1 MRGEYY
7 SRVIKVLIFIS
18 DFLLINL
25 AFISTR
31 QLGYGYTLSNE
42 QFTSFFLIFS
52 LVWIIAGFY
61 YKIYRV
67 VYRVDPSGSVKS
79 ISLNLLSSF
88 GVHFL
93 ILFSILNTFRV
104 YEVSIEFMGY
114 IYFLS
119 GALIFGSRVF
129 YKLVLK
135 YFEVTAFN
143 FRKVVVVG
151 ATRSGKALHQF
162 FSTYPVAG
170 YQFKGFFDDQ
180 VETPQVDQHLIIG
193 QLKDLKDFCKKES
206 IDEIYFALPLSHHE
220 LLQDLSRFADDN
232 FIYFRMAPDFGKV
245 IPENCNVFL
254 INSSIPILT
263 TRREPL
269 GISLNAYL
277 KRAFDIVFSSLVILT
292 VFPVIF
298 PIIAIAIKLESP
310 GPIFFKQLRPGRKN
324 KLFECYKF
332 RTMRVNNSTE
342 LQATKNDSRIT
353 RVGAI
358 LRKTNLDE
366 LPQFFNVL
374 LGSMSVVGPRPNMIS
389 QLEEYSKTIE
399 LYKLRH
405 FVTPGITGYAQV
417 NGFRGETR
425 EPELMR
431 KRVEYDVQYMENWSM
446 AFDLKIIFLTV
457 WNMMKGEKNAY

>member
-25 AFISTR
+25 AFFFTR
-31 QLGYGYTLSNE
+31 KLGYGYTLSNE

-67 VYRVDPSGSVKS
+67 VYRVDPSGSVRS

-88 GVHFL
+88 GVHALILFL
-93 ILFSILNTFRV
+93 ILNLFSV
-104 YEVSIEFMGY
+104 YEVSLEFMAYVY
-114 IYFLS
+114 ILS
-119 GALIFGSRVF
+119 GFLILGSRLF

-143 FRKVVVVG
+143 FRKVVIVG
-151 ATRSGKALHQF
+151 ATRSGKSLHQF

-170 YQFKGFFDDQ
+170 YEFKGFFDDQ
-180 VETPQVDQHLIIG
+180 DEQPYIDRQLIVG
-193 QLKDLKDFCKKES
+193 KLSALKDFCKTEA
-206 IDEIYFALPLSHHE
+206 IDEIYFALPLSHQE
-220 LLQDLSRFADDN
+220 LLQDFARFADDN

-277 KRAFDIVFSSLVILT
+277 KRIFDVVFSSLVILT
-292 VFPVIF
+292 IF
-298 PIIAIAIKLESP
+298 PIVLPVIALAIKMESP

-332 RTMRVNNSTE
+332 RTMRVNNNTE
-342 LQATKNDSRIT
+342 LQATKNDTRIT
-353 RVGAI
+353 KVGRI

-399 LYKLRH
+399 LYKVRH

-425 EPELMR
+425 EHELMK
-431 KRVEYDVQYMENWSM
+431 KRVEYDVQYMENWSLSLDM
-446 AFDLKIIFLTV
+446 KIIFLTV